1 MPVFHA
7 VTFNLFNNNNTEYI
21 QNDSVVV
28 EYPLNIS
35 KNFGEIKIKAL

>member
-28 EYPLNIS
+28 EYLFEHF
-35 KNFGEIKIKAL
+35 KKLLAK